1 MWVNGEI
8 KSHKECEWLTF
19 DDSKLHTAFNNSNE
33 DRYILLIDIKRP
45 DFIKIGNS
53 SREDNFD
60 DSINEFINDNI

>member
-8 KSHKECEWLTF
+8 KLHKESEWITF

-33 DRYILLIDIKRP
+33 DRFILLIDMKRP

-53 SREDNFD
+53 IREDNFD
-60 DSINEFINDNI
+60 DLINEFINDNL